1 MMIEAPAEAVHAM
14 LVAELKEC
22 LDDMMDSFN
31 ARTKGDI
38 EFIVFDHDRDT
49 DLAEI
54 QKHIDALD
62 LIIRYYDEVPS

>member
-14 LVAELKEC
+14 LVAELKDC

-31 ARTKGDI
+31 ARESGI
-38 EFIVFDHDRDT
+38 QFAVFHDDQEA
-49 DLAEI
+49 DKAEI